1 MGKCKWCNYGTMYVG
16 DGSGITYRCTDC
28 GGTGWIPE
36 CDVCG
41 QEYTEEYCEECY
53 DICKEC
59 GEVREKSGF
68 KNGICAWCLEDME

>member
-1 MGKCKWCNYGTMYVG
+1 MGKCKWCNYGTISVG
-16 DGSGITYRCTDC
+16 DGSSISYRCTDC

-36 CDVCG
+36 CDICG
-41 QEYTEEYCEECY
+41 EEYHDDYCEECY
-53 DICKEC
+53 DICEEC